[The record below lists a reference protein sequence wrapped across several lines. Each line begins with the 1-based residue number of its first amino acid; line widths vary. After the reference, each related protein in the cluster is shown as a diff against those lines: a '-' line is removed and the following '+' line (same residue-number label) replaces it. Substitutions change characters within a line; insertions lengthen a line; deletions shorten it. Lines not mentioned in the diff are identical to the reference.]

1 VSGRAHLRLARILAG
16 AALFV
21 LAACGGG
28 AQTAGVSAP
37 ATLKLGYFANLT
49 HATALI
55 GLRDGVFEKALGPD
69 VSVQSFVF
77 NAGPAAVEALLSGSI
92 DASYVGPNPAINAF
106 VQSHG
111 TAVRIISGATSGG
124 AALVVKPSIRTA
136 ADLRGRK
143 LSSPQ
148 LGNTQD
154 VALRWWLQSNGLKT
168 SPQGGGD
175 LTIIPQ
181 DSSQTLQAFKTGD
194 IDGAWVPEP
203 WATRL
208 VLEGKGK
215 VLVDERALW
224 PQGRF
229 ATSQLVVRTD
239 FLKRHRD
246 LVRRLLQ
253 GQVQTTAL
261 LNDQSDQSRAAAS
274 DALAAISG
282 SRLSDAVLAQAWSN
296 LTFANDP
303 VAASLQTSADHAQQ
317 LGLLKS
323 ADLKGIYDLT
333 LLNEVLGQEGQAPV
347 PTP

>member
-1 VSGRAHLRLARILAG
+1 
-16 AALFV
+16 
-21 LAACGGG
+21 
-28 AQTAGVSAP
+28 
-37 ATLKLGYFANLT
+37 
-49 HATALI
+49 
-55 GLRDGVFEKALGPD
+55 
-69 VSVQSFVF
+69 
-77 NAGPAAVEALLSGSI
+77 
-92 DASYVGPNPAINAF
+92 
-106 VQSHG
+106 
-111 TAVRIISGATSGG
+111 
-124 AALVVKPSIRTA
+124 
-136 ADLRGRK
+136 
-143 LSSPQ
+143 
-148 LGNTQD
+148 
-154 VALRWWLQSNGLKT
+154 
-168 SPQGGGD
+168 
-175 LTIIPQ
+175 
-181 DSSQTLQAFKTGD
+181 
-194 IDGAWVPEP
+194 
-203 WATRL
+203 
-208 VLEGKGK
+208 KGK

-333 LLNEVLGQEGQAPV
+333 LLNEVLGQEGQGPV
-347 PTP
+347 